1 VSIKKKFATTVATAS
16 LLAGIFGSAF
26 VPSALAARGDVD
38 DPKSKYTTVTA
49 GAGLLENDDADAWG
63 FYATDSDA
71 TVAEDTATLTFTL
84 WSAGAAGV
92 GTTEVASADLIATSS
107 SSNLLVAWADQDTAA
122 EDTCEEID
130 GATDYFAKSDSLPD
144 TSEHT
149 AGDGDYV
156 LCVAAKEDDSSA
168 NATITIQARAGDS
181 TGSYVTVETVSV
193 LVLGPTASL
202 ALSISGGYKYIANEN
217 TELADWIT
225 VIGRDAAGNVLN
237 GGDGSVTEGEDLADI
252 ANWDSN
258 PDNAQ
263 EDQIVFLHDSVEAA
277 DADGAM
283 TQYDVNEDVCN
294 EGDGDEVPGD
304 EGKSYTVKVEDAATG
319 LIVSNGI
326 TITCTLDSSE
336 AVVTGIT
343 ASASSGPQIWDDGTG
358 DDGELVYSATVKDAD
373 GRPLGDGAATQN
385 FLFTGNYTAATAV
398 DTELTANDF
407 GTEVA
412 VGGEISV
419 SDIDDGFD
427 FGRRGRFTMTFT
439 ADDSDLGAAEN
450 VEKTFTVTYVATG
463 SDDVSISRT
472 RNAAK
477 TRATIS
483 ADMGEENAYLRVE
496 FFVELANGNLKTYTR
511 RANDAGVAVLIQS
524 RRNTTVYV
532 YADLAGEDAGSPTDV
547 LAVKFK

>member
-1 VSIKKKFATTVATAS
+1 M
-16 LLAGIFGSAF
+16 LAGIFGSAF
-26 VPSALAARGDVD
+26 VPSALAARGDVA
-38 DPKSKYTTVTA
+38 DPKAKYTTIAA
-49 GAGLLENDDADAWG
+49 GTSILENDDADAWG
-63 FYATDSDA
+63 FYATAADA
-71 TVAEDTATLTFTL
+71 TTAEDNATLTFTL

-107 SSNLLVAWADQDTAA
+107 SSNLLVAWADNDTAG

-130 GATDYFAKSDSLPD
+130 GATDYFAKSDSLAD
-144 TSEHT
+144 TSEHN

-217 TELADWIT
+217 TELDSWIT
-225 VIGRDAAGNVLN
+225 VLGKDAAGNVLN

-252 ANWDSN
+252 ADWDEN

-263 EDQIVFLHDSVEAA
+263 EDQIVFLADSNEEA

-283 TQYDVNEDVCN
+283 TEYDVHEDACN

-358 DDGELVYSATVKDAD
+358 DDGALTYSATVKDAD

-412 VGGEISV
+412 VGGKISV
-419 SDIDDGFD
+419 SDIDDAFD

-439 ADDSDLGAAEN
+439 ADDSDLGTTVA

-483 ADMGEENAYLRVE
+483 ADMGEDNAYLRVD
-496 FFVELANGNLKTYTR
+496 FFVELANGTLKTYTR

-524 RRNTTVYV
+524 RRNTTIYV
-532 YADLAGEDAGSPTDV
+532 YADLAGDDAGSPTDV
-547 LAVKFK
+547 LAVQFK

>member
-1 VSIKKKFATTVATAS
+1 MSIKNKLVTAVTTAG

-38 DPKSKYTTVTA
+38 DPKAKYTTVTA
-49 GAGLLENDDADAWG
+49 GTSLLENDDADAWG
-63 FYATDSDA
+63 FYSADSDA
-71 TVAEDTATLTFTL
+71 TVAEDNATLTFTL

-107 SSNLLVAWADQDTAA
+107 SSNLLVAWADKDTAG

-130 GATDYFAKSDSLPD
+130 GATDYFAKSDALPD

-149 AGDGDYV
+149 AGDGDYM

-168 NATITIQARAGDS
+168 NATITIQARAADS

-202 ALSISGGYKYIANEN
+202 ALSISDGFRYIANEN
-217 TELADWIT
+217 TELDSWIT

-252 ANWDSN
+252 ADWDEN

-263 EDQIVFLHDSVEAA
+263 EDPIVFLADSDEEA
-277 DADGAM
+277 DADLAM
-283 TQYDVNEDVCN
+283 TEYDVHEDVCN

-336 AVVTGIT
+336 AVVTGVT
-343 ASASSGPQIWDDGTG
+343 ASASSGPQVWDDGTG
-358 DDGELVYSATVKDAD
+358 DNGDLIFSATVLDAD
-373 GRPLGDGAATQN
+373 GRPLGDGAATQD
-385 FLFTGNYTAATAV
+385 FKFTGNYSAATDV
-398 DTELTANDF
+398 DAELTNNDY
-407 GTEVA
+407 GTEIA
-412 VGGEISV
+412 VGGKISV
-419 SDIDDGFD
+419 SDIDDAFD
-427 FGRRGRFTMTFT
+427 FGRRGRFTMKFT
-439 ADDSDLGAAEN
+439 ADDSDLGTAVD
-450 VEKTFTVTYVATG
+450 VEKTFTVTYIATG

-483 ADMGEENAYLRVE
+483 ADMGEDNAFLRVE
-496 FFVELANGNLKTYTR
+496 FFVELANGTLKTYTR

-524 RRNTTVYV
+524 RRNTTIYV
-532 YADLAGEDAGSPTDV
+532 YADLAGDDAGSPTDV
-547 LAVKFK
+547 LAVKFR